1 MHFYE
6 VKGDLMWEEPKTND
20 LPNVIDL
27 RGLTADQLAENWVM
41 LAGFGRKEILIRCGV
56 RGNDH
61 LDVCM
66 HEHLAKLPGLL
77 TDEELQA
84 VVDILARHGEISG
97 LWYASR
103 FNTVDPAPRHSEET
117 DDFYPSDLVS

>member
-1 MHFYE
+1 
-6 VKGDLMWEEPKTND
+6 MWEKTTAND
-20 LPNVIDL
+20 LPKVINL
-27 RGLTADQLAENWVM
+27 RGETADKLAENWVM
-41 LAGFGRKEILIRCGV
+41 LPGFGRKEILVRCGV

-66 HEHLAKLPGLL
+66 HENLAKLPGLV
-77 TDEELQA
+77 TDQELQA
-84 VVDILARHGEISG
+84 VVDILARYGEISG

-103 FNTVDPAPRHSEET
+103 FNTVDPVPRCSEET